1 MKVIHRCIRLSLF
14 LLLAVFFL
22 ANSGGGYWLQA
33 KEKAGASQKKAQT
46 EKTQKESS
54 DDTSQES
61 TFIEAAFAKALGAG
75 GQIVLEQN
83 FYLIFEI
90 SYTQALP
97 QAIAAQVPACLLS
110 YFLNIFDGLILV
122 KAP

>member
-1 MKVIHRCIRLSLF
+1 MKVTHRCIRLSLF

-22 ANSGGGYWLQA
+22 ANGGGSYWVQA
-33 KEKAGASQKKAQT
+33 KEKAGAYQKKVQT

-54 DDTSQES
+54 DEGSQEG

-75 GQIVLEQN
+75 GQIVLEQS

-97 QAIAAQVPACLLS
+97 QAIAAQVPVCTLS
-110 YFLNIFDGLILV
+110 YFQNIFDGLILV